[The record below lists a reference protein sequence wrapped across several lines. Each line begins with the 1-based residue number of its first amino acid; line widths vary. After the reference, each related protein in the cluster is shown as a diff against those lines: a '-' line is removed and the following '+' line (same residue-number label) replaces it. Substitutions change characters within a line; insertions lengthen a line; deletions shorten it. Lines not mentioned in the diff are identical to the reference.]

1 MGLADGLAW
10 EKEHGVVEQ
19 EPTKVT
25 VEHTGGSSSYYM
37 TFVKVPTTLP
47 EPYQAECN
55 DIIEANEM
63 TFAEG
68 NAFKAIWRTSAARLG
83 RKKLGNN
90 AVYDAEKIQFFGA
103 RMEVNARLQEVE

>member
-10 EKEHGVVEQ
+10 GKANPVVD
-19 EPTKVT
+19 KVT

-37 TFVKVPTTLP
+37 ATIVKPTTLP

-55 DIIEANEM
+55 DIIEALKM

-68 NAFKAIWRTSAARLG
+68 NAFKAIWRTATARLG
-83 RKKLGNN
+83 TLKKGNN
-90 AVYDAEKIQFFGA
+90 AVYDAEKVQFFGA
-103 RMEVNARLQEVE
+103 RMEVLAALQLEVE